1 MIRLQSSGR
10 LGNRLFQWAYAHQLA
25 SRFNTCV
32 KLTHDS
38 INYDSVDTVS
48 SVPSCCPSIVTGKS
62 EIVGLV
68 TAFTDKFKFNPNI
81 FGTDVVFSQ
90 NNPYLNPVFERIPL
104 IVRGYFTSSNTIVG
118 YEEHL
123 SNALNDW
130 ISRNVKPDSISD
142 SFLANH
148 LDYQV
153 MHVRRGDFLQHKETL
168 GLLSIDYY
176 KQARNL
182 DKPLAIVT
190 DAPNELPEFLSS
202 LHPQIM
208 LHSGNSTIFD
218 SLNLLRNGS
227 SVVLS
232 NSTFSWWGGF
242 LASRRKARVLLPS
255 PFFKSDALVGEAFTS
270 EYFQSLSSKFD

>member
-232 NSTFSWWGGF
+232 NSTFSWWGGC